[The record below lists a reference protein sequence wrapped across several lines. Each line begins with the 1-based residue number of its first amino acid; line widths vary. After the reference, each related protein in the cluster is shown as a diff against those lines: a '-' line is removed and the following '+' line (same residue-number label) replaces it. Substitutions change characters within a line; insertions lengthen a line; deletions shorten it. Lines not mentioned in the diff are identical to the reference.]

1 MVRPSR
7 ILDKLLTMDL
17 MPLLE
22 VRGLKTHF
30 FTDEGVA
37 RAVDEVSF
45 TIAAGEV
52 FGLVGESGCGKT
64 VTALS
69 ILGVV
74 PSPGRQVAG
83 EIYFKGVALHEFE
96 EEDWSTY
103 RGEKLGMIFQDPQV
117 RMNPVFSIGT
127 QIAELF
133 EIHRGMKRSEAWPLA
148 IELLDRVGLPDPVA
162 RAHAYA
168 HELSGGQAQRVMIAM
183 AIALDPDLLIA
194 DEPTTALDVTI
205 QAQIMELL
213 EQLAERRLSA
223 MLLITHDLGLIAQ
236 RADRVAVMYAG
247 HFIEQADVAEIY
259 GNPLHPYTQGLLDAL
274 PDPDEQGALHSI
286 PGVVP
291 EAHDWP
297 QGCRF
302 APRCPAR
309 KQYGLEICEQIDPD
323 LVAVRPGHLLRCWLY
338 QDHDEYKSPLSSDD
352 PVWVW

>member
-1 MVRPSR
+1 
-7 ILDKLLTMDL
+7 MDST
-17 MPLLE
+17 PLLE
-22 VRGLKTHF
+22 VRGLRTHF
-30 FTDEGVA
+30 FTDGGIA

-69 ILGVV
+69 ILGIV
-74 PSPGRQVAG
+74 PSPGRRVAG
-83 EIYFKGVALHEFE
+83 EIYFRNVPLHELGE
-96 EEDWSTY
+96 GEWPAY
-103 RGEKLGMIFQDPQV
+103 RGEKLAMIFQDPQV
-117 RMNPVFSIGT
+117 RLNPVFSIGT

-133 EIHRGMKRSEAWPLA
+133 EIHRRIKRSEAWPLA
-148 IELLDRVGLPDPVA
+148 IDLLDRVGLPDPEA

-168 HELSGGQAQRVMIAM
+168 HELSGGQAQRVMIAL

-213 EQLAERRLSA
+213 EQLAEQHLSA
-223 MLLITHDLGLIAQ
+223 MLLITHDLGLVAQ

-259 GNPLHPYTQGLLDAL
+259 KNPLHPYTQGLLDAL

-286 PGVVP
+286 PGMVP

-297 QGCRF
+297 HGCRF

-309 KQYGLEICEQIDPD
+309 KDFGLEICEQIEPD
-323 LVAVRPGHLLRCWLY
+323 LIEVRSGHKVRCWLY
-338 QDHDEYKSPLSSDD
+338 EDHADYEAPLSADD